1 MYFRPT
7 ELDELLSKCRINNA
21 SLGITGILLFNEGS
35 FFQVL
40 EGEKKA
46 VESLYEKI
54 SKDKRH
60 NKATKII
67 MEPIKER
74 SFEDWT
80 MGYPELTSKELA
92 TIPGLNDFF
101 TRGNSYLELGEGR
114 AKALLSAF
122 KEGRWRTSIY

>member
-1 MYFRPT
+1 MYFRPS
-7 ELDELLSKCRINNA
+7 ELDELLSKCRVNNA
-21 SLGITGILLFNEGS
+21 RLGITGILLFNEGS

-40 EGEKKA
+40 EGEKTA
-46 VESLYEKI
+46 VELLYENI

-74 SFEDWT
+74 SFANWS
-80 MGYPELTSKELA
+80 MGYPELTSEELA
-92 TIPGLNDFF
+92 NIPELNDFF

-114 AKALLSAF
+114 SKALLTAF
-122 KEGRWRTSIY
+122 REGCWRTTIY

>member
-1 MYFRPT
+1 MYFRPS
-7 ELDELLSKCRINNA
+7 ELEELLTKSRLNNA
-21 SLGITGILLFNEGS
+21 ILGITGILLFNEGS

-40 EGEKKA
+40 EGEKTA
-46 VESLYEKI
+46 VELLYEKI

-74 SFEDWT
+74 SFANWS
-80 MGYPELTSKELA
+80 MGYPELTSEEIA
-92 TIPGLNDFF
+92 NIPGLNDFF

-114 AKALLSAF
+114 AKALLTAF
-122 KEGRWRTSIY
+122 REGRWRTTIY